1 MDAPH
6 RLMKRLPLAGGALAV
21 IVLVSGLVWWIHGF
35 MATKNQK
42 PARVVQNITVIRPP
56 PPPPPEEA
64 PPPPPPDKVDEP
76 IPQNQ
81 PDPTPD
87 DAPAPAPDLGLDAE
101 GSAGSD
107 AFGLAARKGG
117 SDIAGSGGA
126 IFAWYTNKLRDQISD
141 RLSSD
146 PKLRGKKFTAGF
158 RIWLEADGRIKD
170 AKLTVGSG
178 SIEVDREITA
188 QIAPGVHLDGPP
200 LELPQPISLQ
210 IVSRS

>member
-1 MDAPH
+1 
-6 RLMKRLPLAGGALAV
+6 MKNLPLAAGGTLV
-21 IVLVSGLVWWIHGF
+21 VLLIFVAVWWIRGF
-35 MATKNQK
+35 MSNNAQK

-56 PPPPPEEA
+56 PPPPPQET

-87 DAPAPAPDLGLDAE
+87 NTPAPAPDLGLDAE

-117 SDIAGSGGA
+117 TDISGSAGA
-126 IFAWYTNKLRDQISD
+126 IFAWYTNKLRDEISN

-158 RIWLEADGRIKD
+158 RIWLESDGRIKD

-178 SIEVDREITA
+178 SSEVDREITA
-188 QIAPGVHLDGPP
+188 QIATGVHFDGPP

-210 IVSRS
+210 IVSHS